1 MKFNNAH
8 LISLFL
14 SLFFCFGAMLWT
26 DHVAEKKMKLM
37 NDSIRRLVMIEII
50 SKQQFDL
57 LTDKVERLERMNGRI
72 GMKD

>member
-1 MKFNNAH
+1 
-8 LISLFL
+8 
-14 SLFFCFGAMLWT
+14 MLWA

-50 SKQQFDL
+50 TKQQFDL
-57 LTDKVERLERMNGRI
+57 LTDKVEGLERMNGRI